1 MSRLLFMSWQ
11 KKAGGYR
18 LIIMRWTKSGS
29 MEESLVLRV
38 FLMKKWKGPSKFEY
52 MKTVYL

>member
-1 MSRLLFMSWQ
+1 MSWQ